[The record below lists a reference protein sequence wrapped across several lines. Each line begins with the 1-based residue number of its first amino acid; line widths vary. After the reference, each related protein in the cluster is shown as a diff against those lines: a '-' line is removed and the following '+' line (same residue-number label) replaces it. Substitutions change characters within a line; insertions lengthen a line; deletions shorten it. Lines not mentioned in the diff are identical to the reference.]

1 MRFPILIV
9 VATLIF
15 LGFNVAKA
23 KDGGK
28 DGPRV
33 YMPYA
38 KSKDHMVV
46 GVELPGYHMRYDI
59 AQSANIFMVLL
70 PDGFD
75 DLDATPVYFSID
87 TFALGE
93 FTVKETF
100 ENDITTLTK
109 EDPGLKVVTKFDGK
123 KLTKAGECYGA
134 EFAHPKESKFPYE
147 VFYFCKNKS
156 AKYAILLSI
165 GAKDKKSLSTHLP
178 NFIKWANAPQIVTDY
193 KVVEFPAKN

>member
-1 MRFPILIV
+1 MVIFVSVL
-9 VATLIF
+9 LF
-15 LGFNVAKA
+15 LGGNVAHA
-23 KDGGK
+23 KDGAK
-28 DGPRV
+28 DGPRI

-59 AQSANIFMVLL
+59 AQAANIFMVLL

-75 DLDATPVYFSID
+75 DMDTTPVYFSID
-87 TFALGE
+87 TFALGN

-100 ENDITTLTK
+100 ENDIKTLTK
-109 EDPGLKVVTKFDGK
+109 EDPGLKVVKKLDGK
-123 KLTKAGECYGA
+123 NLSKAGECYGA
-134 EFAHPKESKFPYE
+134 EFAHPEENTFPYE

-156 AKYAILLSI
+156 EKYVILLSI
-165 GAKDKKSLSTHLP
+165 GAKDKKSLSAHLP

-193 KVVEFPAKN
+193 KVDEYPSNN

>member
-1 MRFPILIV
+1 MRSLAFVFVLAMLFSAI
-9 VATLIF
+9 
-15 LGFNVAKA
+15 NVAQA
-23 KDGGK
+23 KDADK
-28 DGPRV
+28 EGPRV

-59 AQSANIFMVLL
+59 AQSSNIFMVLL

-75 DLDATPVYFSID
+75 DMDATPVYFSID
-87 TFALGE
+87 TFALGN

-100 ENDITTLTK
+100 ENDIKTLTK
-109 EDPGLKVVTKFDGK
+109 ENTGLKIINKFDGK
-123 KLTKAGECYGA
+123 KLSKAGECYGA
-134 EFAHPKESKFPYE
+134 EFAYPKERKFPHE

-156 AKYAILLSI
+156 NKYAILLSI
-165 GAKDKKSLSTHLP
+165 GAKDKKSLSNHLP

-193 KVVEFPAKN
+193 KVIEIPGKN